1 MLEQLRYDMI
11 TGLFHHKKRALLV
24 IISVLLTYV
33 FMCFSYRGL
42 INTADFIKLLFSGMS
57 YITDEKRFVIP
68 NGIWLAINL
77 VLAFHIGMIVND
89 DLGSYGKLRLMK
101 VGSRI
106 KWWIAKVVLVSASV
120 VAYYMLILAAA
131 CSTAIISLICR
142 TVVVNVS
149 IIQNI
154 TVPECMKAIAM
165 LVSVSI
171 MISIVQA
178 VITLIDYKIGIV
190 CVGLFMAY
198 TMYDRTHA
206 FIGNY
211 LMLMR
216 YYQGINNY
224 IVNVSIVY
232 GVIIMASIVG
242 IIIVKKCAIYIWR

>member
-106 KWWIAKVVLVSASV
+106 KWWMAKVVLVSASV

-131 CSTAIISLICR
+131 CSTA
-142 TVVVNVS
+142 
-149 IIQNI
+149 NI

>member
-106 KWWIAKVVLVSASV
+106 NGGWLKS
-120 VAYYMLILAAA
+120 
-131 CSTAIISLICR
+131 
-142 TVVVNVS
+142 
-149 IIQNI
+149 
-154 TVPECMKAIAM
+154 
-165 LVSVSI
+165 
-171 MISIVQA
+171 
-178 VITLIDYKIGIV
+178 
-190 CVGLFMAY
+190 F
-198 TMYDRTHA
+198 
-206 FIGNY
+206 
-211 LMLMR
+211 
-216 YYQGINNY
+216 
-224 IVNVSIVY
+224 
-232 GVIIMASIVG
+232 
-242 IIIVKKCAIYIWR
+242 

>member
-106 KWWIAKVVLVSASV
+106 KWWMAKVVLVSASV

-142 TVVVNVS
+142 
-149 IIQNI
+149 

>member
-1 MLEQLRYDMI
+1 M
-11 TGLFHHKKRALLV
+11 

-33 FMCFSYRGL
+33 FMCFSYRVL
-42 INTADFIKLLFSGMS
+42 LNTADFIKLLFSGMS

-106 KWWIAKVVLVSASV
+106 KWWMAKVVLVSASV

>member
-106 KWWIAKVVLVSASV
+106 KWWMAKVVLVSASV

-165 LVSVSI
+165 LVSV
-171 MISIVQA
+171 
-178 VITLIDYKIGIV
+178 
-190 CVGLFMAY
+190 
-198 TMYDRTHA
+198 
-206 FIGNY
+206 
-211 LMLMR
+211 
-216 YYQGINNY
+216 
-224 IVNVSIVY
+224 
-232 GVIIMASIVG
+232 
-242 IIIVKKCAIYIWR
+242 